1 MKTNI
6 KKLTFSAT
14 IGAIYFLFCFVQQD
28 FASGIIQCRL
38 SEALCLL
45 PLFFPEAIIGVT
57 IGCLLFNLTHGI
69 LYDIIFGTLTTLIAA
84 IITYIIGKFIKNDY
98 LKIILGGLPPI
109 LLNGLIIPL
118 VIIFGMGS
126 TESYL
131 FLFMTISIGELIA
144 IYVVGGLMYFP
155 LKKMFEGFGIN
166 SQ

>member
-1 MKTNI
+1 MNFYHTRGVDPSTAEDNCFDTDSL
-6 KKLTFSAT
+6 LTGNPKWF
-14 IGAIYFLFCFVQQD
+14 Y
-28 FASGIIQCRL
+28 
-38 SEALCLL
+38 
-45 PLFFPEAIIGVT
+45 
-57 IGCLLFNLTHGI
+57 
-69 LYDIIFGTLTTLIAA
+69 
-84 IITYIIGKFIKNDY
+84 Y